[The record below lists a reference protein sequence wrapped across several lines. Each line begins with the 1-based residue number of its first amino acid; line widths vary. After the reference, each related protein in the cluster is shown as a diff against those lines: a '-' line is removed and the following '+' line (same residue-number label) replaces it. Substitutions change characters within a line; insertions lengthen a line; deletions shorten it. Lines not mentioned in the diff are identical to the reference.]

1 MRSCEC
7 GLISSIERKHMLQ
20 TQITNNNGQ
29 LINDDEFSAVLTERQ
44 QIIIT
49 KKQGVSGESCDTFTG
64 KSNDI
69 LIKKY
74 DKDFR

>member
-1 MRSCEC
+1 
-7 GLISSIERKHMLQ
+7 MLQ

-44 QIIIT
+44 KIIIT

>member
-1 MRSCEC
+1 
-7 GLISSIERKHMLQ
+7 MLHS
-20 TQITNNNGQ
+20 QITNNNGQ
-29 LINDDEFSAVLTERQ
+29 LLKDDELTAGLMERQ
-44 QIIIT
+44 QLIIT

>member
-1 MRSCEC
+1 
-7 GLISSIERKHMLQ
+7 MLHS
-20 TQITNNNGQ
+20 QITNNNGQ
-29 LINDDEFSAVLTERQ
+29 LLKDDELTAGLTERQ
-44 QIIIT
+44 QMIIT

>member
-1 MRSCEC
+1 
-7 GLISSIERKHMLQ
+7 MLH

-29 LINDDEFSAVLTERQ
+29 LLKDDELSAISTQRQ
-44 QIIIT
+44 QLIIT

>member
-1 MRSCEC
+1 
-7 GLISSIERKHMLQ
+7 MLQ

-29 LINDDEFSAVLTERQ
+29 LTVPFNDDELSAVTSERQ